1 MNKRYV
7 SLASMMTLC
16 FLLLLISG
24 CGSSSNKE
32 SGSAGVS
39 RVGETSCITCHSTS
53 VERLTGA
60 PIVANYTASTHNLHL
75 VGCQDCHGGGA
86 SHEGKG
92 PIPYASPNEAQ
103 CKSCHDGGK
112 LVTQYAAS
120 KHKLAATE
128 DGDALCNRCHTHQG
142 AVLSAISHFTGDG
155 PFMAARVGAPG
166 AIRDAEPIKCNT
178 CHDTHNPKTLRV
190 DNLWNPSVR
199 VGVAAGGTPPTS
211 YAGAD
216 QYRLCTQCHGY
227 ITPAGKLM
235 GSGTATSGTARVGYH
250 ETSWYRIIASTHYD
264 DPTTQ
269 SIEGWVMRTSGAN
282 AGNPCLDCHGHEANA
297 GTRYGRTTTPTI
309 YTDWGQSG
317 HAGKILK
324 AKYAAADAN
333 PVTGT
338 RGTAAYTASGTRQVD
353 AVMRAGALANIPA
366 NAGREITP
374 FTVDGVHEYW
384 SQDGEIDCQRCHT
397 STGLVNYLSDV
408 AGYRGEHLTND
419 YSHLAGW
426 QRTRPTTPPNSAMQQ
441 EVLYCWGCHSNA
453 GSGAL
458 RKPGKITPEPLPDAA
473 YTFNGRQVTFPDV
486 AGSNICVACH
496 SGYGNRERIAGLVRP
511 DGSANSRSTSTS
523 PRFHYKNAAG
533 SVFNEQAHIVYEF
546 DLNGNGN
553 FAEHY
558 TNPTYFAHNKIGL
571 PASPGTG
578 SNGPCVACH
587 MAGSSHTFVNVTKNA
602 AGVITAITNPVC
614 GSCHDSTH
622 GLMTAAKLEE
632 EKGGFMQADTVL
644 NAYVANT
651 IRNYH
656 NKDLTKLVHYSDAAK
671 LLPTYDAAKD
681 VDLLPEN
688 SYGTMH
694 NRVYARYEK
703 AAYTH
708 NRIYAKRIIFDS
720 IDWLDNGA
728 FDGTITINAT
738 TYPKAAAWFG
748 APAGTT
754 GNYSAKRP

>member
-1 MNKRYV
+1 MNKRYF

-16 FLLLLISG
+16 FLLLISG
-24 CGSSSNKE
+24 CSSSGNKD
-32 SGSAGVS
+32 SGSGGVS
-39 RVGETSCITCHSTS
+39 RVSETSCITCHSTS
-53 VERLTGA
+53 VEKLTGYG
-60 PIVANYTASTHNLHL
+60 IVANFMASVHNFNA
-75 VGCQDCHGGGA
+75 VGCQDCHGAGS

-92 PIPYASPNEAQ
+92 PIPYASPNDVQ
-103 CKSCHDGGK
+103 CKTCHDGAK
-112 LVTQYAAS
+112 LVTQYATS
-120 KHKLAATE
+120 RHKLAATE
-128 DGDALCNRCHTHQG
+128 DGNALCNRCHTHQG

-166 AIRDAEPIKCNT
+166 AIADAEPIKCNT

-199 VGVAAGGTPPTS
+199 VGVAAAGNPPTT
-211 YAGAD
+211 YAGAA

-235 GSGTATSGTARVGYH
+235 GSGTTTSGTARVGYH
-250 ETSWYRIIASTHYD
+250 ETSWYRIIGTTHYD
-264 DPTTQ
+264 NPATPA
-269 SIEGWVMRTSGAN
+269 IEGYVMRTTGAN
-282 AGNPCLDCHGHEANA
+282 AGNPCLDCHGHEALT

-309 YTDWGQSG
+309 YTDWARSG
-317 HAGKILK
+317 HAGRILT

-338 RGTAAYTASGTRQVD
+338 RGTPAYTASGTRQVD
-353 AVMRAGALANIPA
+353 AVMAAGVGAPPGVIAWTAN
-366 NAGREITP
+366 T
-374 FTVDGVHEYW
+374 GVSEYW
-384 SQDGEIDCQRCHT
+384 AQDREFDCQRCHT
-397 STGLVNYLSDV
+397 STGLVNYLTNQRTYS
-408 AGYRGEHLTND
+408 GESGQND
-419 YSHLAGW
+419 FSHLAGW
-426 QRTRPTTPPNSAMQQ
+426 QRAAFGAAGGAMQQ
-441 EVLYCWGCHSNA
+441 EVLYCWGCHSSA
-453 GSGAL
+453 GAGTL
-458 RKPGKITPEPLPDAA
+458 RKPGAITPESLPDAA
-473 YTFNGRQVTFPDV
+473 YTFNGRQVTYPDV

-511 DGSANSRSTSTS
+511 DGSVNSRSTSTS
-523 PRFHYKNAAG
+523 PRFHYLNAAG
-533 SVFNEQAHIVYEF
+533 SVFNEQAHIVFEF
-546 DLNGNGN
+546 DINGNGN

-578 SNGPCVACH
+578 SNGPCVECH
-587 MAGSSHTFVNVTKNA
+587 MAGSSHTFINVTKDA

-614 GSCHDSTH
+614 GSCHDSSH
-622 GLMTAAKLEE
+622 GLMTAAKMEE
-632 EKGGFMQADTVL
+632 EKSGFTQADTVL

-651 IRNYH
+651 VRNYH
-656 NKDLTKLVHYSDAAK
+656 NKDLTKMVHYSDAAK

-694 NRVYARYEK
+694 NRLYARYEK
-703 AAYTH
+703 AAYVH

-728 FDGTITINAT
+728 FDGSITINAT
-738 TYPKAAAWFG
+738 TYPKAASWFG

-754 GNYSAKRP
+754 GNYTARRP